1 MKFLNVQIS
10 NSLNIVSQYQ
20 GIEPF
25 HLYLKGIFK
34 QNKNWGSKDR
44 KNYRNICYTY
54 WRYFDVLE
62 SLSSESKE
70 QFLFDFISGEIQS
83 SQIQTNAYGKLDAY
97 ISTTI
102 DQNQLNRSFINEA
115 PVFFRVLDSF
125 EKQFIL
131 EIDALN
137 IKTELVFNKVYKFQ
151 AQVDLTH
158 FLENGYGYIQD
169 LSSQL
174 AMEKLSENAPLDFVW
189 DCCSGAGGKSIDLI
203 LKSPKTKLFC
213 SDMRQTILE
222 NLKLRFKTLGLNI
235 PQTQEIDLLKDL
247 TGLNNGFYNQ
257 KLIIADAPC
266 TGSGTW
272 RRNPENLAFFTPDK
286 ITTYS
291 KIQESILN
299 RLNDFVMQNGYIFYM
314 TCSVFSQ
321 ENEINSKSFAGK
333 NKYHIVFEEYFG
345 GSEIDSDII
354 YGCLMQKK

>member
-1 MKFLNVQIS
+1 MKFLNIQIS
-10 NSLNIVSQYQ
+10 NALNIVAQYQ

-34 QNKNWGSKDR
+34 ENKNWGSKDR
-44 KNYRNICYTY
+44 KNYRTICYTY

-62 SLSSESKE
+62 SLSLESKQ
-70 QFLFDFISGEIQS
+70 QFLFDFISGEIETSQVQS
-83 SQIQTNAYGKLDAY
+83 NAYGKIEAF
-97 ISTTI
+97 ISNSI
-102 DQNQLNRSFINEA
+102 NQNQLNSSFIKEA

-125 EKQFIL
+125 EKQFVK
-131 EIDALN
+131 EIGAVGL
-137 IKTELVFNKVYKFQ
+137 KTELVINKVYKFQ

-158 FLENGYGYIQD
+158 FIENGFGYIQD

-174 AMEKLSENAPLDFVW
+174 AMEKLSENAPLDLVW
-189 DCCSGAGGKSIDLI
+189 DCCSGAGGKSIDLM

-213 SDMRQTILE
+213 SDMRQSILE

-235 PQTQEIDLLKDL
+235 PHTQEIDLLKDL

-286 ITTYS
+286 IATYS
-291 KIQESILN
+291 NIQTSILN

-314 TCSVFSQ
+314 TCSIFSQ
-321 ENEINSKSFAGK
+321 ENENNSHLFAVK
-333 NKYHIVFEEYFG
+333 NKYQIVFESYFG
-345 GSEIDSDII
+345 GSEVDSDII

>member
-1 MKFLNVQIS
+1 LKFLHVQIS
-10 NSLNIVSQYQ
+10 NALNIVSQYQ
-20 GIEPF
+20 GVEPF

-62 SLSSESKE
+62 TLQLESKQ
-70 QFLFDFISGEIQS
+70 QFLFDIISGEIQS
-83 SQIQTNAYGKLDAY
+83 SQIQCKAYDKLATY
-97 ISTTI
+97 ISGEI
-102 DQNQLNRSFINEA
+102 NQYELNHSFLHEA

-125 EKQFIL
+125 EKQFIK
-131 EIDALN
+131 EIEALN
-137 IKTELVFNKVYKFQ
+137 IKTELVLNKVYKFQ

-158 FLENGYGYIQD
+158 FIENGYGYIQD

-174 AMEKLSENAPLDFVW
+174 AMETLSENAPLDLVW
-189 DCCSGAGGKSIDLI
+189 DCCSGAGGKSIDLMI
-203 LKSPKTKLFC
+203 KSPNTKLFC
-213 SDMRQTILE
+213 SDMRQSILE
-222 NLKLRFKTLGLNI
+222 NLKLRFKTLGLKM

-272 RRNPENLAFFTPDK
+272 RRNPENLAFFTPEK

-291 KIQESILN
+291 SIQQSILN

-321 ENEINSKSFAGK
+321 ENEINSKSFAVK
-333 NKYHIVFEEYFG
+333 NKYNIVFESYFG